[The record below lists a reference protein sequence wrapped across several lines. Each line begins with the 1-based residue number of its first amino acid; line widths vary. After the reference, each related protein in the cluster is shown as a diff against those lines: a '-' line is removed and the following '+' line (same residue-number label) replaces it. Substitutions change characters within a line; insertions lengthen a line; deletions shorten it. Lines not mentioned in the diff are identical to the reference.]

1 VRVLVVGGGYAGML
15 IARRLQRKARRRR
28 FELTLVNPENFM
40 QYQPFLPEAA
50 AGNIEPRHVVVPLRQ
65 ALKKTRFVA
74 GEVVR
79 LDHDG
84 RRAVVR
90 LADGTEAE
98 IPYDVVVLT
107 AGSRSRILPV
117 PGLAE
122 HGVGFKTV
130 TEAIYL
136 RNHVLSRLE
145 VAAETS
151 DPERRRAALSFVFVG
166 GGYAGVEAM
175 AELEDMARAAL
186 RFSPMLRREDMRWA
200 MVEAA
205 PSILT
210 EIGGRLSTYATE
222 RLRRRGIAV
231 YVETRLESAD
241 GGVIRLS
248 NGEEFPADTL
258 VWTTGVKAESVA
270 ARSGLPVDRGG
281 RLETD
286 EFLRVRDVEAMW
298 ACGDCAA
305 VPDVRHGG
313 VNPPT
318 AQHALFQSRRLA
330 KNLLRVLRGR
340 APKTYRHR
348 NLGQIASLGL
358 YRGVANPL
366 GIRVRGFPAW
376 FLHRTYHLLRM
387 PTTSRKVRI
396 VFDWTVGLFFPRDI
410 VQLGSLQHP
419 REPFRRATGEEET
432 GAAANDADQ
441 GSRAT
446 VAAEGGAPAT
456 GADAPSDP
464 SRRG

>member
-1 VRVLVVGGGYAGML
+1 MGRV
-15 IARRLQRKARRRR
+15 
-28 FELTLVNPENFM
+28 
-40 QYQPFLPEAA
+40 
-50 AGNIEPRHVVVPLRQ
+50 
-65 ALKKTRFVA
+65 
-74 GEVVR
+74 
-79 LDHDG
+79 G
-84 RRAVVR
+84 RRSGWSTVPSR
-90 LADGTEAE
+90 ELD
-98 IPYDVVVLT
+98 YDVVVVT

-122 HGVGFKTV
+122 HGVGFKTL

-136 RNHVLSRLE
+136 RNRVLSCLE
-145 VAAETS
+145 IAAETD
-151 DPERRRAALSFVFVG
+151 DPERRRAALTFVFVG

-175 AELEDMARAAL
+175 AELEDMARSAL
-186 RFSPMLRREDMRWA
+186 RFYPMLRQEDMRWA

-205 PSILT
+205 PRILT
-210 EIGGRLSTYATE
+210 EIGERLSAYATE

-231 YVETRLESAD
+231 YADTRLESAE

-258 VWTTGVKAESVA
+258 VWTTGVKAESL
-270 ARSGLPVDRGG
+270 ARDSGLPVDMAG
-281 RLETD
+281 RLVTD
-286 EFLRVRDVEAMW
+286 EFLRVEGVDGMW

-305 VPDVRHGG
+305 VPDVRRGG
-313 VNPPT
+313 ISPPT

-330 KNLLRVLRGR
+330 KNLLRTLEGKP
-340 APKTYRHR
+340 PKRFRHR

-387 PTTSRKVRI
+387 PTISRKVRI

-419 REPFRRATGEEET
+419 REPFRRAASGDE
-432 GAAANDADQ
+432 DAH
-441 GSRAT
+441 S
-446 VAAEGGAPAT
+446 
-456 GADAPSDP
+456 
-464 SRRG
+464 

>member
-1 VRVLVVGGGYAGML
+1 MRVLVVGGGYAGML
-15 IARRLQRKARRRR
+15 VGRRLQRRLRRRGH
-28 FELTLVNPENFM
+28 ELVLVNPENFM

-65 ALKKTRFVA
+65 VLRKAQFVS

-79 LDHDG
+79 LDHG
-84 RRAVVR
+84 RGAAVVR
-90 LADGTEAE
+90 LADGAEAE
-98 IPYDVVVLT
+98 ERYDVAVVT

-122 HGVGFKTV
+122 HGVGFKTL

-136 RNHVLSRLE
+136 RNRVLSCLE

-151 DPERRRAALSFVFVG
+151 DPERRRAALTFVFVG
-166 GGYAGVEAM
+166 GGYAGVEAL
-175 AELEDMARAAL
+175 AELEDLARSAL
-186 RFSPMLRREDMRWA
+186 RFYPMLRPEDMRWA

-205 PSILT
+205 PRILT
-210 EIGGRLSTYATE
+210 EIGERLSAYAQR
-222 RLRRRGIAV
+222 RLEQRGIAV
-231 YVETRLESAD
+231 YVDTRLESAEA
-241 GGVIRLS
+241 GMIRLS

-258 VWTTGVKAESVA
+258 VWTTGVKAESL
-270 ARSGLPVDRGG
+270 ARDSGLPVDAAG
-281 RLETD
+281 RLVTD
-286 EFLRVRDVEAMW
+286 GFLRVEGARNLW

-305 VPDVRHGG
+305 VPDPRTGG
-313 VNPPT
+313 INPPT

-330 KNLLRVLRGR
+330 KNLLRTLDGKP
-340 APKTYRHR
+340 PKPFRHR

-358 YRGVANPL
+358 YRGVANPF

-419 REPFRRATGEEET
+419 REPFRRAAGEGDERPP
-432 GAAANDADQ
+432 AAD
-441 GSRAT
+441 
-446 VAAEGGAPAT
+446 
-456 GADAPSDP
+456 
-464 SRRG
+464 